1 MSNQETIEKLWDNKD
16 QIDFIND
23 QEAKKFSAR
32 CTQSFRQRSTQSL

>member
-16 QIDFIND
+16 QIDFIYD

-32 CTQSFRQRSTQSL
+32 YTQSFR

>member
-23 QEAKKFSAR
+23 QEAKIQCSMHSIF
-32 CTQSFRQRSTQSL
+32 